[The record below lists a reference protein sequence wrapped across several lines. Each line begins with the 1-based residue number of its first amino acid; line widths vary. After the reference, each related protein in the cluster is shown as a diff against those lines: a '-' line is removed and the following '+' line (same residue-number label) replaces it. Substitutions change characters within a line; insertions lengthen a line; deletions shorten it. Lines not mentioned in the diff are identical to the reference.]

1 MTASIATCAPRA
13 APTMRPWL
21 TRCCRRSTC
30 TRAWCGTSGTASI
43 TSRCRTP
50 SPPRGRRSGQVRWRL
65 GGKRSSFAMGSG
77 TGLAWQHDAREQPDG
92 TITFFDN
99 GATPAAHPQSRA
111 VALRLD
117 PGRKVVSLVRRD
129 VHAGG
134 PLVAGS
140 QGNVQA
146 LTSGDWL
153 LGWGEVPYLSEF
165 APG

>member
-1 MTASIATCAPRA
+1 
-13 APTMRPWL
+13 
-21 TRCCRRSTC
+21 
-30 TRAWCGTSGTASI
+30 
-43 TSRCRTP
+43 
-50 SPPRGRRSGQVRWRL
+50 
-65 GGKRSSFAMGSG
+65 MGSG

-111 VALRLD
+111 VALRPD

-165 APG
+165 APGGQTLIAPCGACSRARRSSLPWRRAGVPRARAGGWRSCGRLCERP